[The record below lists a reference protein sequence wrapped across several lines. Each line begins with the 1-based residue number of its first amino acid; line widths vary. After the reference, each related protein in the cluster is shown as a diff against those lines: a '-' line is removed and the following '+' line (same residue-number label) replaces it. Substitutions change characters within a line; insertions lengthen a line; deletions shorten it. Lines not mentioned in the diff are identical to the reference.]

1 MHKKKRVRDI
11 HELEEMMYVE
21 ACSPLSTQRQGN
33 AMGEIRQRPK
43 HTKTLHKSD
52 DRMAGVLGGIKRDW
66 ECVKDGAAAAEDD
79 DNEPDVFDFD
89 SWHAR
94 RSFLQTLQEMQGDT
108 EANKV
113 SGKSGLCNNSSQ
125 KHDTGPRQWCNWWGS
140 SIIDQRCHGLS
151 LIKPITDAVGGM
163 GGGGGGGAGKENCFK
178 DVTWDGFLTLC
189 LVPSLFAHTISL
201 SLALSRALSLSH
213 THSLSLSLSL
223 CLSLSCSLSLFLA
236 PSLLLPLPL
245 ASSFALSRSR
255 SRLQLIRELEA
266 ES

>member
-125 KHDTGPRQWCNWWGS
+125 KHDTGPRQWSNWWGS

-151 LIKPITDAVGGM
+151 SIKPLTDAVGGM
-163 GGGGGGGAGKENCFK
+163 GGGGGGGAGKENCLK

-201 SLALSRALSLSH
+201 SLALSRALSLTH
-213 THSLSLSLSL
+213 THSLSFSLSLPFSFLLSFSISRSLSLAPSSSCFLFCSLSLSLS
-223 CLSLSCSLSLFLA
+223 
-236 PSLLLPLPL
+236 PSLDQR
-245 ASSFALSRSR
+245 ADS
-255 SRLQLIRELEA
+255 
-266 ES
+266 